1 MDSIAINTGNA
12 SEELG
17 KAEELLRI
25 YKKAN
30 TGAKN
35 KLGGGGYKAHSSQG
49 KVLSDPGSDF
59 TR

>member
-35 KLGGGGYKAHSSQG
+35 KLGGGGE
-49 KVLSDPGSDF
+49 LSLGGFLPDI
-59 TR
+59 

>member
-1 MDSIAINTGNA
+1 MDSIAINTVNA
-12 SEELG
+12 LEELD

-35 KLGGGGYKAHSSQG
+35 KLGGGGE
-49 KVLSDPGSDF
+49 LSFRGFLHDI
-59 TR
+59 